1 MKSIEKQLSS
11 YVEGNGPRVSYEV
24 LSLHADRN
32 ANELI
37 HIIFKV
43 INDELNS
50 VTGVG
55 NLDRI
60 RELVQN
66 IGILL
71 SNYDTINRKVVSRKL
86 RKLDEKID
94 RLKIENRR
102 KFVDIEHAYQE
113 LEKVRLELE
122 KIEEQAQEKDT
133 RQYDFMNYLTTTVRN
148 ITYLEYTF
156 SKMPWL
162 VNIKDKEEV
171 PLIRNI
177 IGKFIDS
184 VVEGEEENI
193 LYYNNLISLILSQKN
208 FHNNENEKQICLN
221 FLYTA
226 INQLSIG
233 KKQAKKNKRKI
244 EWLNSLINTIKGT
257 RTKDSQ
263 IELVAEKY
271 NIQVYFNEDI
281 LSQAKLVKAPKTGE
295 MTDRKVVEE
304 YVITID
310 GDRAIEIDDALSCR
324 KLDNGNYLLGV
335 HIASILG
342 YFPYESE
349 IVQTAISR
357 NRSIYLPK
365 KYQIAEDD
373 YNRTIPIFPYDF
385 SAKAASLLPEEP
397 RLTRSYFFEIDS
409 EGNIVNEYF
418 EKTIIKS
425 NRKTT
430 YHEVDQILE
439 KGSPNK
445 DLEETIKN
453 LQVITNLLEKQYQG
467 TELYEQ
473 VKGNS
478 EDYSDLRVK
487 RVGAEKIV
495 YQTMLLTGNRV
506 AEFFANSEEKYPC
519 LYRIH
524 EVNEENIEK
533 IQAMLENLTSTYGG
547 DQYQKLYQLIEG
559 IYPKGWYGTAG
570 SHDGLGLEHY
580 CHCTSGL
587 RRGADIVVEHA
598 LEVCYD
604 KIPNQN
610 EIDFLTREIEQKAH
624 EINAK
629 QNPIDW
635 FIKDYKRS
643 FRRRH

>member
-1 MKSIEKQLSS
+1 MKNLEKQLSNF
-11 YVEGNGPRVSYEV
+11 VKGNGPRVNYDTLCAYANRNPNEV
-24 LSLHADRN
+24 
-32 ANELI
+32 I
-37 HIIFKV
+37 HILFKV

-55 NLDRI
+55 NLDKI
-60 RELVQN
+60 RELVQSV
-66 IGILL
+66 GILL
-71 SNYDTINRKVVSRKL
+71 ANYDEINRKVVSRKL

-102 KFVDIEHAYQE
+102 KFVDLENAYQE

-133 RQYDFMNYLTTTVRN
+133 KQYDFMNYLTNGVRN

-156 SKMPWL
+156 AKMPSL
-162 VNIKDKEEV
+162 VNIKDREEI
-171 PLIRNI
+171 PLIRNVI
-177 IGKFIDS
+177 ERFVES
-184 VVEGEEENI
+184 VKEEKEEDI
-193 LYYNNLISLILSQKN
+193 LYYNNLISLIISQKN
-208 FHNNENEKQICLN
+208 FHNNEHEKQNCLN
-221 FLYTA
+221 LLYTA

-244 EWLNSLINTIKGT
+244 EWLNNLINTLKGT
-257 RTKDSQ
+257 KTKDSQ
-263 IELVAEKY
+263 IEIVAEKY
-271 NIQVYFNEDI
+271 NIQVHFNEDL
-281 LSQAKLVKAPKTGE
+281 LSQARLVRTPKIGE
-295 MTDRKVVEE
+295 MTDRNVVED

-310 GDRAIEIDDALSCR
+310 GDRAVEIDDALSCR
-324 KLDNGNYLLGV
+324 RLPNGNYLLGV

-342 YFPYESE
+342 YFPYESDM
-349 IVQTAISR
+349 VQTAISR

-365 KYQIAEDD
+365 KYQITEDD
-373 YNRTIPIFPYDF
+373 FNRTIPIFPYEF
-385 SAKAASLLPEEP
+385 SVIKASLVPEKP
-397 RLTRSYFFEIDS
+397 RLTRSYFFEITP
-409 EGNIVNEYF
+409 EGNIVEEHF
-418 EKTIIKS
+418 EKTIIKN

-439 KGSPNK
+439 QGSPNK

-453 LQVITNLLEKQYQG
+453 LQAVTNILEAKYQG

-473 VKGNS
+473 VKGSS

-487 RVGAEKIV
+487 RIGAEKIV

-506 AEFFANSEEKYPC
+506 AEFFANSKEGYPC
-519 LYRIH
+519 LYRVH

-533 IQAMLENLTSTYGG
+533 LEAMVENLTNTYGG

-559 IYPKGWYGTAG
+559 IYPKGWYDTSG
-570 SHDGLGLEHY
+570 SHAGLGLDHY

-604 KIPNQN
+604 NTPTPR
-610 EIDFLTREIEQKAH
+610 EIDLLSAEIESKAKQ
-624 EINAK
+624 INAK

-635 FIKDYKRS
+635 FVKDYRRS
-643 FRRRH
+643 YRRRH

>member
-1 MKSIEKQLSS
+1 MKAIERQLASF
-11 YVEGNGPRVSYEV
+11 VKGNGPRVSYDT
-24 LSLHADRN
+24 LCIYADRN
-32 ANELI
+32 SNEVV
-37 HIIFKV
+37 HILFKV

-55 NLDRI
+55 NLDKI
-60 RELVQN
+60 RELVQS

-71 SNYDTINRKVVSRKL
+71 ANYDDINRKVVSRKL

-94 RLKIENRR
+94 RLKLENKR
-102 KFVDIEHAYQE
+102 KFIDLENAYQE
-113 LEKVRLELE
+113 LEKVRIELE

-156 SKMPWL
+156 SKMPSL

-177 IGKFIDS
+177 IEKYIES
-184 VVEGEEENI
+184 VKEDREEDI

-208 FHNNENEKQICLN
+208 FHNNEQEKQNCLN
-221 FLYTA
+221 LLYTA

-244 EWLNSLINTIKGT
+244 EWLNNLINTIKGT
-257 RTKDSQ
+257 KTKDSQ
-263 IELVAEKY
+263 IEIVAEKY
-271 NIQVYFNEDI
+271 NIQVYFNED
-281 LSQAKLVKAPKTGE
+281 LLRQAKLVKAPKIGE
-295 MTDRKVVEE
+295 MTDRSVVDD

-310 GDRAIEIDDALSCR
+310 GDRAVEIDDALSCKR
-324 KLDNGNYLLGV
+324 LPNGNYLLGV

-342 YFPYESE
+342 YFPYESD

-365 KYQIAEDD
+365 KYQIAADD
-373 YNRTIPIFPYDF
+373 FNRTIPIFPYDF
-385 SAKAASLLPEEP
+385 SVKTASLLPEEP
-397 RLTRSYFFEIDS
+397 RLARSYFFEIDS
-409 EGNIVNEYF
+409 EGNIVKEHF

-439 KGSPNK
+439 HGSPNK

-453 LQVITNLLEKQYQG
+453 LQAVTNILEERYQG

-487 RVGAEKIV
+487 RIGAEKIV

-506 AEFFANSEEKYPC
+506 AEYFASSNEGYPC
-519 LYRIH
+519 LYRVH

-533 IQAMLENLTSTYGG
+533 LEAMVENLANTYGG

-559 IYPKGWYGTAG
+559 IYPKGWYGTSG
-570 SHDGLGLEHY
+570 SHAGLGLDHY

-604 KIPNQN
+604 KSPTQS
-610 EIDFLTREIEQKAH
+610 EIDSLATEIEQKAR

-635 FIKDYKRS
+635 FVKDYRRS
-643 FRRRH
+643 YRRRH